1 MRRPLIAVVGASR
14 PAPSSVRAA
23 EALGRALVGAG
34 YRIVCGGRD
43 GVMAAVCK
51 GARSSDAWSD
61 GATIGLLPGNDAT
74 DANAWVDIAIPTG
87 LGIARNAIV
96 ARAGD
101 AVVAVGGSAG
111 TLSELALAWQMGR
124 PIAALH
130 TDGFVKI
137 IRGLPHGEILGA
149 HIIGDQATELI
160 AEMSLA
166 RRLEATSED
175 LIATV
180 HAHPTM
186 HEAVHEAALASEGRV
201 IHA

>member
-51 GARSSDAWSD
+51 GARSSDAWTD

-130 TDGFVKI
+130 TDDGWASQLAGTALDDRERPPIHRCDSPDDVL
-137 IRGLPHGEILGA
+137 GWLVHVAPTLPLA
-149 HIIGDQATELI
+149 PDD
-160 AEMSLA
+160 AE
-166 RRLEATSED
+166 
-175 LIATV
+175 V
-180 HAHPTM
+180 
-186 HEAVHEAALASEGRV
+186 
-201 IHA
+201 